1 MKLTCKFKNKHDF
14 SILQIQNVMSFF
26 TCLYAT
32 AISQGDPGAPG
43 VLGRK
48 GEKGSQGQPG
58 HNGAPGLHGPRGET
72 GVAGNP
78 GMLCFGE

>member
-14 SILQIQNVMSFF
+14 SVLQIQNVMSFF
-26 TCLYAT
+26 
-32 AISQGDPGAPG
+32 